1 MGSILSTFTL
11 FRYQEYP
18 TQICDIIMFREF
30 LSLACFAIIFCE
42 AAQELSAGAKRCFEG
57 TKSNGKKRMEG
68 TIRRVKLSFC
78 EQSERI
84 KASQG
89 FAFDDLEIRVG
100 NVLFNTNPRIQRTVL
115 MKNTQVQICMYG
127 KLDTNRLRSSPAK
140 LQISAH
146 GKPESFPEVAGVKIN
161 LPDLGI
167 DADFCDLDPNGCHT
181 TVPGCDEVVAD
192 QGVQEFCSCSTLT
205 VPDYA
210 PAGTDVEV
218 TWKVLEVP
226 DETDVDVCEKKFKI
240 EDLWNEESKETL
252 ACLKIPATVKAC
264 GDLSTTA
271 RAKIQGC

>member
-1 MGSILSTFTL
+1 MLRVALI
-11 FRYQEYP
+11 
-18 TQICDIIMFREF
+18 
-30 LSLACFAIIFCE
+30 LACFAFIFCD
-42 AAQELSAGAKRCFEG
+42 AATELSEGAKQCFEG
-57 TKSNGKKRMEG
+57 TKSDGKKRMEG
-68 TIRRVKLSFC
+68 LIRRVKLSFC
-78 EQSERI
+78 DASDRI
-84 KASQG
+84 KAEQG

-100 NVLFNTNPRIQRTVL
+100 NVLFNTNPKIQRTVL

-127 KLDTNRLRSSPAK
+127 KLDTNRLRGKSAK

-181 TVPGCDEVVAD
+181 TVPACNEVVPGS
-192 QGVQEFCSCSTLT
+192 GVQEFCSCSTLT